1 MSTDALGRIGTK
13 KNPFGFIFS
22 NLRAVTD
29 VLEHSNGAK
38 AGLAHYN
45 QPHDLYELK
54 FQIKMLYQHRYQHI
68 NSLNLGLE
76 SERKLLLVH
85 LTENILR

>member
-1 MSTDALGRIGTK
+1 MAQEGGVQGMS
-13 KNPFGFIFS
+13 
-22 NLRAVTD
+22 
-29 VLEHSNGAK
+29 AK

-54 FQIKMLYQHRYQHI
+54 FQVKMLYQHRYQHI